1 MAYKT
6 LGNRNR
12 KEPRRDCKLND
23 GGVTEKKSNKSNICT
38 ANFNK
43 IIILHFNMYNR
54 MSTMKPK

>member
-23 GGVTEKKSNKSNICT
+23 GGVTENKNYIYEYY
-38 ANFNK
+38 F
-43 IIILHFNMYNR
+43 
-54 MSTMKPK
+54 